1 MTRAVLAV
9 FVTSAIAFASPPD
22 PEALAPGRIERAPA
36 PVCVEVL
43 ELDLREYLRI
53 GLADTPSL
61 ERQLSVIRQRS
72 YEVEEAYTQA
82 NPTAV
87 FQSQYQRIEPPVT
100 FTGGTVIQPADNYSF
115 ALTLQQPIYTF
126 GRLKF
131 SVLAA
136 KLSRRSAQEEYLD
149 QLQRVIL
156 GGTELY
162 IDALVADEATQIAI
176 DELEAQNVNF
186 RVTQALFEQGV
197 SARFDV
203 LRTGSARSQAEQRL
217 IEANTAR
224 ELSLDRLRSFM
235 NINLEQTLT
244 LLPLQLEEP
253 RSIVLTESQEDI
265 LERRSD
271 LRALRWA
278 VEAAK
283 ARVRLAKA
291 ENAPT
296 LALQNQTINR
306 NATGFTPGTQNTTS
320 LVLNI
325 PLFDGGLSKTR
336 ANQAEE
342 AVNQLI
348 SDLEQREREVVLE
361 AEETY
366 RQLQDRWR
374 SISVA
379 TENVE
384 QADEAMRVALLRYE
398 NGIST
403 TVELLDTQAAR
414 SRARFELAQ
423 VRANYQRA
431 HWKWQRVSA
440 SEYPVEVALPPEIR
454 QRLEQER
461 QSFQD

>member
-1 MTRAVLAV
+1 MTRVVLV
-9 FVTSAIAFASPPD
+9 LLLTSAVAFASPPD
-22 PEALAPGRIERAPA
+22 PEALAPTRIEKAPA
-36 PVCVEVL
+36 PVSVDVL

-61 ERQLSVIRQRS
+61 ERQLSVIRQRG

-136 KLSRRSAQEEYLD
+136 KLSRRSAQEEYID

-162 IDALVADEATQIAI
+162 IDALVADEATQIAV

-235 NINLEQTLT
+235 NINLEQPLT
-244 LLPLQLEEP
+244 LLPLEVDEP
-253 RSIVLTESQEDI
+253 LAIVLTEAQEDI

-291 ENAPT
+291 DNAPT
-296 LALQNQTINR
+296 LAMQNQTINR

-320 LVLNI
+320 IVLNI

-414 SRARFELAQ
+414 SRARFELAK
-423 VRANYQRA
+423 VRADYQRA

-440 SEYPVEVALPPEIR
+440 GEYPVEVALPPEIR
-454 QRLEQER
+454 QRLDLER
-461 QSFQD
+461 QSQED